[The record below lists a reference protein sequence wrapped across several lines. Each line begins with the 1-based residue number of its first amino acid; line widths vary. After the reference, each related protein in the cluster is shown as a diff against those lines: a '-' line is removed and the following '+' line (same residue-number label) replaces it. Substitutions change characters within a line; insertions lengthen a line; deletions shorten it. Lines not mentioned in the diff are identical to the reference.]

1 MSYNVTSELF
11 PYHVSHAI
19 IGSGNLNGS
28 GIGLA
33 GSGIGLAGEGLSLA
47 GEGFGKGTRRKVLK
61 TVGKVA
67 RSGLALTKAFGTP
80 EQQAKANQAEAAY
93 NIVQGAGHAKKP
105 AAKLRKLM
113 C

>member
-47 GEGFGKGTRRKVLK
+47 GEGFGKGTRKKVLK
-61 TVGKVA
+61 LSA
-67 RSGLALTKAFGTP
+67 RWHDLGL
-80 EQQAKANQAEAAY
+80 
-93 NIVQGAGHAKKP
+93 
-105 AAKLRKLM
+105 R
-113 C
+113 

>member
-33 GSGIGLAGEGLSLA
+33 GEGLSLA
-47 GEGFGKGTRRKVLK
+47 GEGFGKGTRKKVLK

-105 AAKLRKLM
+105 GAKLRKMM